1 MVTLYTQPQCPTCET
16 VKRAL
21 DVRNIA
27 YELKDISKDEDAYK
41 HVLELGYKGV
51 PVLEKGTD
59 HWMGYQPSQIAK
71 LV

>member
-1 MVTLYTQPQCPTCET
+1 MVILYTQPQCPTCET

-21 DVRNIA
+21 DVRNIQ

-41 HVLELGYKGV
+41 RVLELGYKRV
-51 PVLEKGTD
+51 PVLEKGAD